1 MTNRIAY
8 LISVYKDPVHLQRLV
23 SALSY
28 GVEEYVSFF
37 VHVDAKVDE
46 RIFRQTCKKTNVFFT
61 PNRFWVQWGG
71 YSQVKYQKELLRC
84 AFEKEKEF

>member
-28 GVEEYVSFF
+28 SVEEYVSFF

-46 RIFRQTCKKTNVFFT
+46 SAFRQSCKKTNVF
-61 PNRFWVQWGG
+61 
-71 YSQVKYQKELLRC
+71 LLKIVFGC
-84 AFEKEKEF
+84 NGVDTLKLCIKKNY